1 MRSVF
6 IRLLGFEGARQRDKF
21 LSVAGIIL
29 IVEAELKTTKDTFY
43 RVLMVWL
50 FWRKQQVQIDA
61 MALGRLHV
69 QPELDI
75 RKQKLHILQAARLL
89 LFLHFLISLYAEVI
103 SDPKRSYS
111 WATVF
116 NGR

>member
-6 IRLLGFEGARQRDKF
+6 VRLLGFECARQRDKF
-21 LSVAGIIL
+21 LFVAGIIL
-29 IVEAELKTTKDTFY
+29 IVEAELKMAKDAFY

-69 QPELDI
+69 QPELNI
-75 RKQKLHILQAARLL
+75 RKQKLHILQAARRL
-89 LFLHFLISLYAEVI
+89 LFFHFLISLYAEVI
-103 SDPKRSYS
+103 RDPKRSYS
-111 WATVF
+111 RATVL
-116 NGR
+116 NRR